1 MAKRGFTLTE
11 LLITL
16 VILAVLAAI
25 ALPNFQKTADK
36 VRLKEAVAALHS
48 IRAGEKMYFSR
59 NGTYVDCGSAA
70 DIKNLLGVEVAEN
83 TYRFSVNGA
92 SAASFNAIA
101 KKTTCLSWN
110 VKIDQA
116 GVQGVN
122 SLCS

>member
-70 DIKNLLGVEVAEN
+70 DIKNLLGSRWRRTPTA
-83 TYRFSVNGA
+83 F
-92 SAASFNAIA
+92 
-101 KKTTCLSWN
+101 
-110 VKIDQA
+110 Q
-116 GVQGVN
+116 
-122 SLCS
+122 